1 MNSFPSV
8 ALVILNWNTAS
19 YLERFIPSLLSAS
32 YPNKKIYVIDNNS
45 TDHSLELLANRFP
58 EVVAIPVK
66 ENIGFAGGYNYGLAA
81 IEADYYLIINSDL
94 EATPGFI
101 EPLVALMES
110 DKMIAACQPKLI
122 SLQDKSTFEYAG
134 AAGGWIDQLG
144 LPFARGRVFTTI
156 EKDKGQYDKTA
167 PVFWASGA
175 CMMLRPS
182 VFKESGG
189 FYDYY
194 YMHQEDIDLCWRA
207 QNMGYSIY
215 SCPSSVVYHIGGGSL
230 SWQNHLKT
238 QLTFRNNYI
247 MLSRNLPLWKALL
260 IVPFRLLIDLAGTLH
275 FALTGKAGISKAI
288 LKAAF
293 AYTYWLLF
301 HPKKFHK
308 QPKGFKTSNG
318 IYNGTV
324 LFPYFLQNKRTFS
337 SIVKVD
343 RK

>member
-1 MNSFPSV
+1 MNQVPSV

-19 YLERFIPSLLSAS
+19 YLERFIPPLLTTS
-32 YPNKKIYVIDNNS
+32 YPNKKVYVIDNNS
-45 TDHSLELLANRFP
+45 SDNSLSLLEKKFP
-58 EVVAIPVK
+58 EVTAIQVK
-66 ENIGFAGGYNYGLAA
+66 DNIGFAAGYNYGLSI
-81 IEADYYLIINSDL
+81 IEADYFLIINSDL

-101 EPLVALMES
+101 EPLVALMEN
-110 DKMIAACQPKLI
+110 DKNIAACQPKLI

-156 EKDKGQYDKTA
+156 EKDEGQYDDIA

-175 CMMLRPS
+175 CMLLRPS
-182 VFKESGG
+182 VFKEIGG

-215 SCPSSVVYHIGGGSL
+215 SCPQSVVYHIGGGSL

-260 IVPFRLLIDLAGTLH
+260 IVPFRLGIDFAGTFH
-275 FALTGKAGISKAI
+275 FALTGKSGISKAI
-288 LKAAF
+288 IKAGF
-293 AYTYWLLF
+293 AYIYWLFF
-301 HPKKFHK
+301 HPKKFHD
-308 QPKGFKTSNG
+308 QPKGWKTSNG
-318 IYNGTV
+318 IYKGTV
-324 LFPYFLQNKRTFS
+324 LIPYFLKKERTFK
-337 SIVKVD
+337 SILKL
-343 RK
+343 K